1 LIFGAKQPGGEKMK
15 KRENPIPSL
24 FILAAVLAA
33 CSPSTAGNPTAG
45 QELPAQTRIEF
56 TRETGPS
63 EQGLPSAA
71 LTRTRTAP
79 PAVNPSSTLPP
90 TPASTADP
98 GCNRAQFVADVSIPD
113 SWETIP
119 GALFTKTW
127 RLKNIG
133 TCTWNSDY
141 ALVFDHGERMHA
153 PATQPL
159 TNGTVAPQGI
169 FDVAVDLAA
178 PADPG
183 TYQAFF
189 MLRAPDGSTF
199 GIGADADTAFWA
211 KIIVRPGKGLVVH
224 VVSSTIT
231 VAPNATELAFA
242 VCPDGSAV
250 TGGGFSAS
258 GLIIVY
264 GQSKVS
270 TQWNVWALN
279 GSSDEGALTAYAICL
294 EYPGADTDQVQT
306 IGTGLESIASHAVAT
321 CPAGSILTGG
331 GFYSESDGSVWLL
344 SNSPSGN
351 SWMGKAQQGTV
362 GHPLLTV
369 YAVCLDGISV
379 SNTVVSQNVRIA
391 AGAKAYVEVACPDG
405 TALTGGG
412 WYADH
417 MLRVT
422 TAAPLGG
429 KWRVEA
435 SNIGTQSLTLQAQ
448 GVCLAIS

>member
-1 LIFGAKQPGGEKMK
+1 MK
-15 KRENPIPSL
+15 KRGKTIPSL
-24 FILAAVLAA
+24 IILAAVLAA
-33 CSPSTAGNPTAG
+33 CSPSAAVNPTAG
-45 QELPAQTRIEF
+45 QELPAQTQIEF

-71 LTRTRTAP
+71 LTPTRTPP
-79 PAVNPSSTLPP
+79 PAVNPPSTLPP
-90 TPASTADP
+90 TLASTADP

-113 SWETIP
+113 NWETIP
-119 GALFTKTW
+119 GALFTKKW
-127 RLKNIG
+127 RLKNVG
-133 TCTWNSDY
+133 TCAWNPDY

-153 PATQPL
+153 PASQPL

-169 FDVAVDLAA
+169 VDLAVDLAA

-189 MLRAPDGSTF
+189 MLRAPDGATF

-211 KIIVRPGKGLVVH
+211 KIIVRPGKAPVAH

-231 VAPNATELAFA
+231 VAPHDTGLAFA
-242 VCPDGSAV
+242 VCPDGTAV
-250 TGGGFSAS
+250 TGGGFSAPD
-258 GLIIVY
+258 LMIVY

-279 GSSDEGALTAYAICL
+279 GSSDEETLTAYAICL
-294 EYPGADTDQVQT
+294 EYPGAATDQVQT
-306 IGTGLESIASHAVAT
+306 IGTGLEGIASHAVAS
-321 CPAGSILTGG
+321 CPPGSALTGG
-331 GFYSESDGSVWLL
+331 GFYTEADGTAWLL
-344 SNSPSGN
+344 YSSPSGN
-351 SWMGKAQQGTV
+351 GWMGKAQQATIGR
-362 GHPLLTV
+362 PLLTV

-379 SNTVVSQNVRIA
+379 SNNIVSQNVRIA
-391 AGAKAYVEVACPDG
+391 VGEKAYVEVACPEG
-405 TALTGGG
+405 TVLTGGG
-412 WYADH
+412 WFADH
-417 MLRVT
+417 TLRVS